1 VADQPAH
8 LDAGGAAARPSA
20 GGLAGV
26 RSLPQAD
33 AVAAAPPRAAS
44 SPLGRRVL
52 LQVLSIS
59 VLLTLLTTAGQLW
72 LEYRRELA
80 AIEARVRQ
88 LETSVLPALA
98 HSLWMVDQAQ
108 LTLQMEGLQRMPD
121 MRGVRVSEAA
131 DAGVAPLELSV
142 GTLGDADALRWQLP
156 IVHRD
161 EQGVRHLGELQLEA
175 SLDGVLARLQAR
187 GLTILGAQAISL
199 FVLALLI
206 LLLVDRLINR
216 RLRRLA
222 QGLADYD
229 PRDPA
234 PAPTF
239 HIPADPDELD
249 HLEDAFDQLRRSLSS
264 TVRELSGANQ
274 ELARDVEA
282 RRRAEAEAARLA
294 YHDPLTDLPNRRL
307 LFERLN
313 HELALSART
322 GQQGALLFIDL
333 DHFKTINDARGH
345 SLGDALLIAAAERIR
360 SVLRDVDLLCRL
372 GGDEFVAI
380 VVGLGKQLG
389 SVAQDAR
396 RVADK
401 VRFELARPLE
411 IEGAQFRLTGSV
423 GVALF
428 PSDGQDAETL
438 LKHADSAM
446 FLAKSSGR
454 DAVRLF
460 QPELHAAMQARH
472 QLEQDLRTAL
482 AEDALSLAFQPLFDG
497 RRKLVGAETLVRWQH
512 PQRGWISPGEFIPVC
527 EESGLIITLSDWVVR
542 HAIRQLRD
550 WETEGRWPR
559 EAYLAINLSPRQFA
573 QVGFVDKMVDE
584 CRDAGV
590 SPTRL
595 VLEITEGVVLG
606 DVEQTIERMNTLRSH
621 GFRFYIDD
629 FGSGYSSM
637 GYLKRLPVDGLKID
651 QSFVRDLRT
660 DASDAAIVEAIL
672 AIGHRF
678 SMQVVA
684 EGVETAEQ
692 WSFLLA
698 RQCDLFQGYYLGRP
712 VDAVRFARE
721 FLGGAAAG

>member
-1 VADQPAH
+1 MSGLAEAATSP
-8 LDAGGAAARPSA
+8 AGGAP
-20 GGLAGV
+20 
-26 RSLPQAD
+26 
-33 AVAAAPPRAAS
+33 AAS

-59 VLLTLLTTAGQLW
+59 VLVTLLTTAGQLW
-72 LEYRRELA
+72 LEYRRERA
-80 AIEARVRQ
+80 AIEARIEQ
-88 LETSVLPALA
+88 LESSVLPAIA

-108 LTLQMEGLQRMPD
+108 LALQMDGLLRLPD
-121 MRGVRVSEAA
+121 IRGVRVREAA
-131 DAGVAPLELSV
+131 SAGVAPIDLTA
-142 GTLGDADALRWQLP
+142 GALGNADALHWRLP

-161 EQGVRHLGELQLEA
+161 AELTRDLGELQIEA
-175 SLDGVLARLQAR
+175 SLDGVYARLQAR
-187 GLTILGAQAISL
+187 GITILGAQAISL

-206 LLLVDRLINR
+206 ILLVDRLVNR
-216 RLRRLA
+216 RLRLLA
-222 QGLADYD
+222 QGLASYD
-229 PRDPA
+229 PRDSAETPDYRPPA
-234 PAPTF
+234 R
-239 HIPADPDELD
+239 PDEID
-249 HLEDAFDQLRRSLSS
+249 QLEETFVALRRSLST

-294 YHDPLTDLPNRRL
+294 YHDPLTDLPNRRQ

-322 GQQGALLFIDL
+322 GQQGAVLFINL
-333 DHFKTINDARGH
+333 DHFKTINDTRGH
-345 SLGDALLIAAAERIR
+345 SLGDALLVAASQRIR
-360 SVLRDVDLLCRL
+360 AVLRDVDLLCRL
-372 GGDEFVAI
+372 GGDEFVAVI
-380 VVGLGKQLG
+380 VGLGRQLG
-389 SVAQDAR
+389 TVAQDAR

-401 VRFELARPLE
+401 VRIELARPLE
-411 IEGAQFRLTGSV
+411 FDGVQFRLTGSV

-460 QPELHAAMQARH
+460 QPELHAAMHARH
-472 QLEQDLRTAL
+472 LLEQDLRTAL
-482 AEDALSLAFQPLFDG
+482 AEDALSLAFQPLFNG
-497 RRKLVGAETLVRWQH
+497 SRSLVGAETLVRWQH
-512 PQRGWISPGEFIPVC
+512 PTRGWISPGEFIPVC

-542 HAIRQLRD
+542 RAIRQLRD
-550 WETEGRWPR
+550 WEGEGRWPP

-573 QVGFVDKMVDE
+573 QTGFVDKMVEE
-584 CRDAGV
+584 CRSAGV

-606 DVEQTIERMNTLRSH
+606 DVGQTIERMNALRGH

-712 VDAVRFARE
+712 VDAGRFARE
-721 FLGGAAAG
+721 FLGGAAAAG